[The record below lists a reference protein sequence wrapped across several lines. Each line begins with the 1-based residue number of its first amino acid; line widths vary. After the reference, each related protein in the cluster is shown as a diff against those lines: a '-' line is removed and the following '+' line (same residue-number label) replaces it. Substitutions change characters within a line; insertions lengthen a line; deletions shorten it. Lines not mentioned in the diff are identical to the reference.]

1 MLRKTKLKKKYNG
14 ASSLIN
20 LNLNTLTLINKKG
33 QDMKKVF
40 LISIL
45 FISLLWLTPKTGWS
59 CSTFCLDMNGQHIVG
74 FNLDWIQPDGLVV
87 VNKHG
92 VKKTAFVDTQNDYG
106 QPATWLSKYGSVT
119 FNMFGP
125 EFTAALGMNEAGL
138 VVCGLNLNATQNP
151 APDKRP
157 YAGMGQYTQYQLDNF
172 NTVKDVMASVKQ
184 IRIGGPYATKMPT
197 HFFICDKTG
206 ACAVVEF
213 LDGKP
218 VFYSGKN
225 LPIKALTN
233 TAYADALRFLKTGT
247 RPKDDRPGFTMK
259 RFLKVVDMLNKYTS
273 QGSGSVID
281 YAFTILQSV
290 PPVEYEIID
299 GVRVASGLGDTQ
311 WSVVFDLQNLH
322 IYFRTITNRNIR
334 VINLN
339 SFDYS
344 CSEPAQV
351 LDINTDL
358 SGDVTGQFKDYSK
371 ENSRQHIS
379 DSALVVLS
387 DYIGLSNETIDSIF
401 LYPDKTACK
410 Q

>member
-1 MLRKTKLKKKYNG
+1 L
-14 ASSLIN
+14 A
-20 LNLNTLTLINKKG
+20 
-33 QDMKKVF
+33 
-40 LISIL
+40 
-45 FISLLWLTPKTGWS
+45 
-59 CSTFCLDMNGQHIVG
+59 
-74 FNLDWIQPDGLVV
+74 
-87 VNKHG
+87 
-92 VKKTAFVDTQNDYG
+92 DTQNDYG

-151 APDKRP
+151 APDERP

-172 NTVKDVMASVKQ
+172 NTVKDVMASVSQ
-184 IRIGGPYATKMPT
+184 IRIGGPGTAKMPT

-206 ACAVVEF
+206 ACAVIEF
-213 LDGKP
+213 LGGKP

-225 LPIKALTN
+225 LPVKVLTN
-233 TAYADALRFLKTGT
+233 TTYAEALRFLKTGN
-247 RPKDDRPGFTMK
+247 RPKDDRPGLTMK
-259 RFLKVVDMLNKYTS
+259 RFLKVNDMISKYNF
-273 QGSGSVID
+273 QESGSVID
-281 YAFTILQSV
+281 YAFIILQSV

-299 GVRVASGLGDTQ
+299 GVKIASGFGDTQ

-322 IYFRTITNRNIR
+322 IYFRTIRNRNIR
-334 VINLN
+334 EINLK

-344 CSEPAQV
+344 CNRPAKV
-351 LDINTDL
+351 LDVNADL
-358 SGDVTGQFKDYSK
+358 SGDVTEQFKDYLQ

-379 DSALVVLS
+379 DFALGVLR
-387 DYIGLSNETIDSIF
+387 DFIGLSNEMIDSIF